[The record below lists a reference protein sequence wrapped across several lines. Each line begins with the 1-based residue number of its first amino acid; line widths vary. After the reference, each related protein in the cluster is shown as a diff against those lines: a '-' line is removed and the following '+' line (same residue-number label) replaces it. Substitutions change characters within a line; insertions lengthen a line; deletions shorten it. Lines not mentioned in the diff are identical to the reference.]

1 MSDDKKEIAE
11 KAKTAVAE
19 MDVSMFEADAGA
31 GMLMDQEDLALP
43 FLKVLSAMDPG
54 LQSGEIEAKA
64 GDIYNTVTGA
74 VYPGKEGVQ
83 EFLVRINAGLSSGHH
98 AAKGQVRRLICTHR
112 RMTARKRSATQTI
125 TKTM

>member
-31 GMLMDQEDLALP
+31 GMQMDQEDLALP

-54 LQSGEIEAKA
+54 LQSGEIDAKA
-64 GDIYNTVTGA
+64 GTFTT
-74 VYPGKEGVQ
+74 P
-83 EFLVRINAGLSSGHH
+83 
-98 AAKGQVRRLICTHR
+98 
-112 RMTARKRSATQTI
+112 
-125 TKTM
+125 